1 MPFATIDAI
10 ARAGGVKFVC
20 VPQLSITELNR
31 DFGRYWGAVCR
42 LFATPRTTL
51 APTIKQVQKF
61 RLNFLLFATIDA
73 IARAWWLK
81 VEACRVCATAEHN
94 RAQPRLLGH
103 YWGTFHRLLD
113 PISTHHQTRTKALA
127 QFCATFVTVWIDTP
141 KLTPLPSVDHSR
153 SSLKHKLGCC

>member
-1 MPFATIDAI
+1 MPLQE
-10 ARAGGVKFVC
+10 RVVEVCVC

-51 APTIKQVQKF
+51 APTIKQVQKL
-61 RLNFLLFATIDA
+61 RPNSLLFASIYA
-73 IARAWWLK
+73 IVEERG
-81 VEACRVCATAEHN
+81 EACVRMCATAEHN
-94 RAQPRLLGH
+94 RAQPRLWGH

-141 KLTPLPSVDHSR
+141 KLTPLPSVEHSR
-153 SSLKHKLGCC
+153 FSLKHNSGLLLSESVSL